1 MTPSLTKITRGL
13 TGARWHVIDYDPV
26 ARASGATAQ
35 LDRLQSETGENRI
48 LLRCL
53 LNRGLTGAEEIRK
66 FLAPEFIDNLHS
78 PFLLR
83 DMERAAERL
92 RHAIRDR
99 ERIMIVTDFDV
110 DGTTSSV
117 ILSHTLRLLGAGDLI
132 SCYIPDRF
140 TEGYGLS
147 REIVDRAAAEGF
159 RIIVT
164 ADIGIKSHAEARM
177 ARALGVDL
185 IICDHHLPDGEDVPA
200 EAFAVLCPKGSSGVD
215 YPNKKLADALLTGR
229 ENRDAILSSLAK
241 LTAIGTIADMVDLS
255 ASENRAIVSHGL
267 RSLNQRSNNPGLRA
281 LLKLSQVNSPVTA
294 FDVGFRIGPRINA
307 AGRIAHA
314 DSVLALFDAK
324 TDDEAMKI
332 AFKLD
337 AMNAQR
343 QHVQSVLLDKL
354 KASIE
359 GSRPD
364 PESELDR
371 VLVFA
376 GAETEGF
383 HRGVIGI
390 VCSKIVEMTGR
401 PTFIC
406 SIDEEGVAHGSAR
419 SINGFHLVEALDTI
433 SDALVKYGGHPMAAG
448 FTVAASKIEE
458 MRYRLNRHAAEILSD
473 DDLGRRL
480 SADAEITLEDA
491 TIECARALARLEPH
505 GVGNPYPLFLIRRAP
520 LRSIRKLKE
529 KHLKFLIG
537 REKAEIEALWWN
549 AAEYQPEFAGAS
561 EISLMC
567 RLEINKWNGRE
578 NCQLRVIDGAWLSL
592 VERSV
597 RDREVVG
604 SNPIAPTFR
613 INHLRASRD
622 AHFAFAVTF
631 AATLGLEEHRVLL
644 VNFQTRLPTSMV
656 ARCYE
661 ILSIL
666 RRSIQ

>member
-1 MTPSLTKITRGL
+1 
-13 TGARWHVIDYDPV
+13 
-26 ARASGATAQ
+26 
-35 LDRLQSETGENRI
+35 
-48 LLRCL
+48 
-53 LNRGLTGAEEIRK
+53 
-66 FLAPEFIDNLHS
+66 
-78 PFLLR
+78 
-83 DMERAAERL
+83 
-92 RHAIRDR
+92 
-99 ERIMIVTDFDV
+99 
-110 DGTTSSV
+110 
-117 ILSHTLRLLGAGDLI
+117 
-132 SCYIPDRF
+132 
-140 TEGYGLS
+140 
-147 REIVDRAAAEGF
+147 
-159 RIIVT
+159 
-164 ADIGIKSHAEARM
+164 
-177 ARALGVDL
+177 
-185 IICDHHLPDGEDVPA
+185 
-200 EAFAVLCPKGSSGVD
+200 VLCPKGSSGVD
-215 YPNKKLADALLTGR
+215 YPNKSLAACGVSLKLADALLTGR
-229 ENRDAILSSLAK
+229 EKRDAILSSLAK

-255 ASENRAIVSHGL
+255 VSENRAIVSHGL
-267 RSLNQRSNNPGLRA
+267 RILNQRSNNPGLRA

-359 GSRPD
+359 GGRPD
-364 PESELDR
+364 PESEFDR

-406 SIDEEGVAHGSAR
+406 SIDEDGVAHGSAR
-419 SINGFHLVEALDTI
+419 SIDGFHLVEALDTV

-473 DDLGRRL
+473 DDVGRSL
-480 SADAEITLEDA
+480 SADAEITFEDA
-491 TIECARALARLEPH
+491 TIECARTLARLEPH
-505 GVGNPYPLFLIRRAP
+505 GVGNPYPIFLIRRAP
-520 LRSIRKLKE
+520 LRSVRKLKE

-537 REKAEIEALWWN
+537 REKAEMEALWWN
-549 AAEYQPEFAGAS
+549 AAEHQPEFAGAS

-578 NCQLRVIDGAWLSL
+578 NCQLRVID
-592 VERSV
+592 
-597 RDREVVG
+597 
-604 SNPIAPTFR
+604 
-613 INHLRASRD
+613 
-622 AHFAFAVTF
+622 
-631 AATLGLEEHRVLL
+631 AAIDK
-644 VNFQTRLPTSMV
+644 Q
-656 ARCYE
+656 
-661 ILSIL
+661 
-666 RRSIQ
+666 

>member
-1 MTPSLTKITRGL
+1 MTPFLSKITRGL
-13 TGARWHVIDYDPV
+13 TGARWQVINNDLNDPNDPLAPV
-26 ARASGATAQ
+26 E

-53 LNRGLTGAEEIRK
+53 LNRGLTNAEDVQK
-66 FLAPEFIDNLHS
+66 FLRPEFISHLHS

-92 RHAIRDR
+92 RRAIRDR

-147 REIVDRAAAEGF
+147 REIVERAAANRF
-159 RIIVT
+159 QIIVT

-177 ARALGVDL
+177 ARELGIDL

-200 EAFAVLCPKGSSGVD
+200 EAYAVLCPKGSSGVD
-215 YPNKKLADALLTGR
+215 YPNKHLAACGVSLKLADALLDGHEKR
-229 ENRDAILSSLAK
+229 SAILASLAK

-255 ASENRAIVSHGL
+255 ASENRAIVAQGL
-267 RSLNQRSNNPGLRA
+267 QSLNQRSNNPGLRA
-281 LLKLSQVNSPVTA
+281 LLKLSQVNLPITT
-294 FDVGFRIGPRINA
+294 FDIGFRVGPRINA

-324 TDDEAMKI
+324 TDEEAMTI

-343 QHVQSVLLDKL
+343 QHIQSVLVDKL
-354 KASIE
+354 KGLVE
-359 GSRPD
+359 SR
-364 PESELDR
+364 ESEPRSDMDR

-376 GAETEGF
+376 GTEAEGF
-383 HRGVIGI
+383 HRGVVGI
-390 VCSKIVEMTGR
+390 ACSKIVDMTGR

-406 SIDEEGVAHGSAR
+406 SINEEGIAHGSAR
-419 SINGFHLVEALDTI
+419 SVNGFHLVEALDSV
-433 SDALVKYGGHPMAAG
+433 SDALIKYGGHPMAAG
-448 FTVAASKIEE
+448 FTVAATKIEE
-458 MRYRLNRHAAEILSD
+458 MRYRLNRYASEILSD
-473 DDLGRRL
+473 DDIGQTLK
-480 SADAEITLEDA
+480 ADTEITIDDA
-491 TIECARALARLEPH
+491 TVEAARALARLEPH
-505 GVGNPYPLFLIRRAP
+505 GIGNPQPLFLMRRLP
-520 LRSIRKLKE
+520 LRAVQTLKE

-537 REKAEIEALWWN
+537 KEKTEIEALWWN
-549 AAEYQPEFAGAS
+549 ASQHQPKFAAAG

-578 NCQLRVIDGAWLSL
+578 NCQLK
-592 VERSV
+592 
-597 RDREVVG
+597 VV
-604 SNPIAPTFR
+604 
-613 INHLRASRD
+613 D
-622 AHFAFAVTF
+622 AAI
-631 AATLGLEEHRVLL
+631 E
-644 VNFQTRLPTSMV
+644 
-656 ARCYE
+656 
-661 ILSIL
+661 
-666 RRSIQ
+666 

>member
-1 MTPSLTKITRGL
+1 
-13 TGARWHVIDYDPV
+13 
-26 ARASGATAQ
+26 
-35 LDRLQSETGENRI
+35 
-48 LLRCL
+48 
-53 LNRGLTGAEEIRK
+53 
-66 FLAPEFIDNLHS
+66 
-78 PFLLR
+78 
-83 DMERAAERL
+83 
-92 RHAIRDR
+92 
-99 ERIMIVTDFDV
+99 
-110 DGTTSSV
+110 

-215 YPNKKLADALLTGR
+215 YPNKSLAACGVSLKLADALLTGR
-229 ENRDAILSSLAK
+229 ENRVAILSSLAK

-267 RSLNQRSNNPGLRA
+267 RTLNQRSNNPGLRA

-294 FDVGFRIGPRINA
+294 YDVGLRMGPRINA

-343 QHVQSVLLDKL
+343 QHVQHVLFEKL
-354 KASIE
+354 KALIE
-359 GSRPD
+359 SR
-364 PESELDR
+364 ESELDR

-376 GAETEGF
+376 GAEAEGF

-390 VCSKIVEMTGR
+390 ACSKIVDLTGR

-419 SINGFHLVEALDTI
+419 SINAFHLVEALDAV
-433 SDALVKYGGHPMAAG
+433 SDTLVQYGGHPMAAG
-448 FTVAASKIEE
+448 FTVAGAKIEE
-458 MRYRLNRHAAEILSD
+458 MRYRLNRHASEILSED
-473 DDLGRRL
+473 DIGRAL
-480 SADAEITLEDA
+480 SADAEIGLEDA
-491 TIECARALARLEPH
+491 TVDLVRGLARLEPH
-505 GVGNPYPLFLIRRAP
+505 GIGNPQPLFLMRRLP
-520 LRSIRKLKE
+520 VRSVQTLKE

-537 REKAEIEALWWN
+537 RE
-549 AAEYQPEFAGAS
+549 
-561 EISLMC
+561 
-567 RLEINKWNGRE
+567 
-578 NCQLRVIDGAWLSL
+578 
-592 VERSV
+592 
-597 RDREVVG
+597 
-604 SNPIAPTFR
+604 
-613 INHLRASRD
+613 
-622 AHFAFAVTF
+622 
-631 AATLGLEEHRVLL
+631 
-644 VNFQTRLPTSMV
+644 
-656 ARCYE
+656 
-661 ILSIL
+661 
-666 RRSIQ
+666 

>member
-1 MTPSLTKITRGL
+1 MTPSLTKIRRGL
-13 TGARWHVIDYDPV
+13 TGARWQVIGYDPV
-26 ARASGATAQ
+26 AQAAGASTQ
-35 LDRLQSETGENRI
+35 LDRLQSETGENRL

-53 LNRGLTGAEEIRK
+53 LNRGLMNAEEIRK

-83 DMERAAERL
+83 DMELAAERL
-92 RHAIRDR
+92 RRAISDR

-147 REIVDRAAAEGF
+147 REIVERAAAEGVQV
-159 RIIVT
+159 IVT

-177 ARALGVDL
+177 ARGLGIDL

-215 YPNKKLADALLTGR
+215 YPNKHLAACGVSLKLADALLTGR
-229 ENRDAILSSLAK
+229 EKRDAILSSLAK

-255 ASENRAIVSHGL
+255 ASENRAIVAHGL
-267 RSLNQRSNNPGLRA
+267 RNLNQRSNNPGLRA
-281 LLKLSQVNSPVTA
+281 LLKLSQVNSPITA

-324 TDDEAMKI
+324 TDEEAMKI

-343 QHVQSVLLDKL
+343 QHVQSVLFDKL
-354 KASIE
+354 KASIN
-359 GSRPD
+359 SRQSD
-364 PESELDR
+364 LDR
-371 VLVFA
+371 ALVFA
-376 GAETEGF
+376 GAEAEGF

-406 SIDEEGVAHGSAR
+406 SIDEEGIAHGSAR

-433 SDALVKYGGHPMAAG
+433 SDALIKYGGHPMAAG
-448 FTVAASKIEE
+448 FTVAGAKIEE
-458 MRYRLNRHAAEILSD
+458 MRYRLNRHAVEILGD
-473 DDLGRRL
+473 EDIGRSL
-480 SADAEITLEDA
+480 NADAEITLEDA
-491 TIECARALARLEPH
+491 TVECARSLARLEPH
-505 GVGNPYPLFLIRRAP
+505 GIGNPYPLFLMRRAP
-520 LRSIRKLKE
+520 LRTVQRIKE

-537 REKAEIEALWWN
+537 RERTAIEALWWN
-549 AAEYQPEFAGAS
+549 AAEHQPDFAGAS

-578 NCQLRVIDGAWLSL
+578 NCQLRVID
-592 VERSV
+592 
-597 RDREVVG
+597 
-604 SNPIAPTFR
+604 
-613 INHLRASRD
+613 
-622 AHFAFAVTF
+622 
-631 AATLGLEEHRVLL
+631 AAIDKQKGD
-644 VNFQTRLPTSMV
+644 Q
-656 ARCYE
+656 
-661 ILSIL
+661 
-666 RRSIQ
+666 

>member
-1 MTPSLTKITRGL
+1 MTPSLTKIRRGL
-13 TGARWHVIDYDPV
+13 TGARWQVIGYDPV
-26 ARASGATAQ
+26 APAAGASTQ
-35 LDRLQSETGENRI
+35 LDRLQSETGENLL

-53 LNRGLTGAEEIRK
+53 LNRGLMNAEAIRK

-83 DMERAAERL
+83 DMELAAERL
-92 RHAIRDR
+92 RRAIRDR

-147 REIVDRAAAEGF
+147 REIVERAAAEGVQ
-159 RIIVT
+159 IIVT
-164 ADIGIKSHAEARM
+164 ADIGIKSHAEARR
-177 ARALGVDL
+177 ARELGIDL

-215 YPNKKLADALLTGR
+215 YPNKHLAACGVSLKLADALLTGR
-229 ENRDAILSSLAK
+229 EKRDAILSSLAK

-255 ASENRAIVSHGL
+255 ESENRAIVAHGL
-267 RSLNQRSNNPGLRA
+267 RTLNQRSNNPGLRA
-281 LLKLSQVNSPVTA
+281 LLKLSQVNSPITS

-324 TDDEAMKI
+324 TDDEAMKV

-359 GSRPD
+359 NRRSD
-364 PESELDR
+364 LDR
-371 VLVFA
+371 ALVFA
-376 GAETEGF
+376 GAEAEGF

-406 SIDEEGVAHGSAR
+406 SIDEEGIAHGSAR
-419 SINGFHLVEALDTI
+419 SINGFHLVEALDAI
-433 SDALVKYGGHPMAAG
+433 SDALIKYGGHPMAAG
-448 FTVAASKIEE
+448 FTVAAAKIEE
-458 MRYRLNRHAAEILSD
+458 MRYRLNRHAAEILGD
-473 DDLGRRL
+473 DDIGRSL

-491 TIECARALARLEPH
+491 TVECARSLARLEPH
-505 GVGNPYPLFLIRRAP
+505 GIGNPYPLFLLRLAP
-520 LRSIRKLKE
+520 LRSVQRIKE

-537 REKAEIEALWWN
+537 RERTVLEALWWN
-549 AAEYQPEFAGAS
+549 AAEHQPNFSGAS

-578 NCQLRVIDGAWLSL
+578 NCQLRVVDAAIDKQKG
-592 VERSV
+592 
-597 RDREVVG
+597 D
-604 SNPIAPTFR
+604 
-613 INHLRASRD
+613 
-622 AHFAFAVTF
+622 
-631 AATLGLEEHRVLL
+631 
-644 VNFQTRLPTSMV
+644 Q
-656 ARCYE
+656 
-661 ILSIL
+661 
-666 RRSIQ
+666 

>member
-1 MTPSLTKITRGL
+1 MTPSLTKIRRGL
-13 TGARWHVIDYDPV
+13 TGARWQVIGYDPV
-26 ARASGATAQ
+26 APAAGASTQ
-35 LDRLQSETGENRI
+35 LDRLQSETGENLL

-53 LNRGLTGAEEIRK
+53 LNRGLMNAEEIRK

-83 DMERAAERL
+83 DMELAAERL
-92 RHAIRDR
+92 LRAIRDR

-147 REIVDRAAAEGF
+147 REIVERAAAEGVQ
-159 RIIVT
+159 IIVT
-164 ADIGIKSHAEARM
+164 ADIGIKSHAEAKR
-177 ARALGVDL
+177 ARELGIDL

-215 YPNKKLADALLTGR
+215 YPNKHLAACGVSLKLADALLTGR
-229 ENRDAILSSLAK
+229 EKRDAILSSLAK

-255 ASENRAIVSHGL
+255 ESENRAIVAHGL
-267 RSLNQRSNNPGLRA
+267 RTLNQRSNNPGLRA
-281 LLKLSQVNSPVTA
+281 LLKLSQVNSPITS

-343 QHVQSVLLDKL
+343 QHVQSVLVDKL

-359 GSRPD
+359 NRQSD
-364 PESELDR
+364 LDR
-371 VLVFA
+371 ALVFA

-406 SIDEEGVAHGSAR
+406 SIDEEGIAHGSAR
-419 SINGFHLVEALDTI
+419 SVNGFHLVEALDAI
-433 SDALVKYGGHPMAAG
+433 SDALIKYGGHPMAAG
-448 FTVAASKIEE
+448 FTVAAAKIEE
-458 MRYRLNRHAAEILSD
+458 MRYRLNRHAAEILGD
-473 DDLGRRL
+473 DDIGRCL

-491 TIECARALARLEPH
+491 TVERARSLARLEPH
-505 GVGNPYPLFLIRRAP
+505 GIGNPYPLFLLRLAP
-520 LRSIRKLKE
+520 LRSVQRIKE

-537 REKAEIEALWWN
+537 RERTVLEALWWN
-549 AAEYQPEFAGAS
+549 AAEHQPNFSGAS

-578 NCQLRVIDGAWLSL
+578 NCQLRVVDAAIDKQKG
-592 VERSV
+592 
-597 RDREVVG
+597 D
-604 SNPIAPTFR
+604 
-613 INHLRASRD
+613 
-622 AHFAFAVTF
+622 
-631 AATLGLEEHRVLL
+631 
-644 VNFQTRLPTSMV
+644 Q
-656 ARCYE
+656 
-661 ILSIL
+661 
-666 RRSIQ
+666 

>member
-1 MTPSLTKITRGL
+1 MTPSLTKITRGI
-13 TGARWHVIDYDPV
+13 TGARWQVINHDPL
-26 ARASGATAQ
+26 AATTV
-35 LDRLQSETGENRI
+35 LDRLQSETGESRI

-53 LNRGLTGAEEIRK
+53 LNRGLSSVDDVQK
-66 FLAPEFIDNLHS
+66 FLAPKFVNHIHS

-92 RHAIRDR
+92 RRAIRDR

-147 REIVDRAAAEGF
+147 RGIVERAAADGF
-159 RIIVT
+159 QIIVT
-164 ADIGIKSHAEARM
+164 ADIGIKSHAEARI
-177 ARALGVDL
+177 ARELGIDL

-215 YPNKKLADALLTGR
+215 YPNKHLAACGVSLKLADALLDGH
-229 ENRDAILSSLAK
+229 EKRDAILASLAK

-255 ASENRAIVSHGL
+255 ASENRAIVAHGL
-267 RSLNQRSNNPGLRA
+267 KALNQRSNNPGLRA

-294 FDVGFRIGPRINA
+294 FDVGFKIGPRINA

-324 TDDEAMKI
+324 TDDEAMKV

-343 QHVQSVLLDKL
+343 QHLQHVLLEKL
-354 KASIE
+354 TGLIE
-359 GSRPD
+359 GRGSD
-364 PESELDR
+364 LDR

-376 GAETEGF
+376 GAEAEGF

-390 VCSKIVEMTGR
+390 ACSKIVEMTGR

-406 SIDEEGVAHGSAR
+406 SISAEGNEEGVARGSAR
-419 SINGFHLVEALDTI
+419 SINGFHLVEALDAI
-433 SDALVKYGGHPMAAG
+433 SDTLIKYGGHPMAAG
-448 FTVAASKIEE
+448 FTVAAAKIEE
-458 MRYRLNRHAAEILSD
+458 MRHRLNRHASEILSED
-473 DDLGRRL
+473 DIGQVL
-480 SADAEITLEDA
+480 SADAEIDLEDA
-491 TIECARALARLEPH
+491 TVDLVRALARLEPY
-505 GVGNPYPLFLIRRAP
+505 GIGNPQPLFLLRRLP
-520 LRSIRKLKE
+520 VRSVQTLKE

-537 REKAEIEALWWN
+537 RERTEIEALWWN
-549 AAEYQPEFAGAS
+549 AAEHKPKFAGAS
-561 EISLMC
+561 EIGLMC

-578 NCQLRVIDGAWLSL
+578 NCQLRVVDVA
-592 VERSV
+592 
-597 RDREVVG
+597 VG
-604 SNPIAPTFR
+604 
-613 INHLRASRD
+613 
-622 AHFAFAVTF
+622 
-631 AATLGLEEHRVLL
+631 
-644 VNFQTRLPTSMV
+644 
-656 ARCYE
+656 
-661 ILSIL
+661 
-666 RRSIQ
+666 

>member
-13 TGARWHVIDYDPV
+13 SGARWHAPAYDPE
-26 ARASGATAQ
+26 APAL

-53 LNRGLTGAEEIRK
+53 LNRGLRTAEEIRK
-66 FLAPEFIDNLHS
+66 FLAPEFIGDMHS

-83 DMERAAERL
+83 DMDLAAERL
-92 RHAIRDR
+92 RRAIRDR
-99 ERIMIVTDFDV
+99 ERIRIVTDFDV

-117 ILSHTLRLLGAGDLI
+117 ILSNTLKILGGGDLI

-147 REIVDRAAAEGF
+147 REIVECAASEGF
-159 RIIVT
+159 RVIVT
-164 ADIGIKSHAEARM
+164 ADIGIKSRAEARL
-177 ARALGVDL
+177 ARELGIDL

-200 EAFAVLCPKGSSGVD
+200 EAFAVLCPKGSSGAG
-215 YPNKKLADALLTGR
+215 YPNKHLAACGVSLKLADALLTGR
-229 ENRDAILSSLAK
+229 EKREAILSSLAK
-241 LTAIGTIADMVDLS
+241 LAAIGTIADMVDLS
-255 ASENRAIVSHGL
+255 ESENRAIVAHGL
-267 RSLNQRSNNPGLRA
+267 RALNQRSSNPGLRA

-343 QHVQSVLLDKL
+343 QHVQGLLVDKL
-354 KASIE
+354 KALIE
-359 GSRPD
+359 NHRA
-364 PESELDR
+364 ESGLDR

-376 GAETEGF
+376 GAESEGF

-406 SIDEEGVAHGSAR
+406 SIDEEGIAHGSAR
-419 SINGFHLVEALDTI
+419 SIKGFHLVEALDSI

-448 FTVAASKIEE
+448 FAVAAGKIEE
-458 MRYRLNRHAAEILSD
+458 MRYRLNRHAAEILD
-473 DDLGRRL
+473 DEDLGRAL
-480 SADAEITLEDA
+480 NADAEITLEDA
-491 TIECARALARLEPH
+491 TLECARALARLEPH
-505 GVGNPYPLFLIRRAP
+505 GVGNPQPLFLMRQTP
-520 LRSIRKLKE
+520 LRYVQKLKE

-537 REKAEIEALWWN
+537 RERVEIEALWWN
-549 AAEYQPEFAGAS
+549 AAEYLPQLAGAS
-561 EISLMC
+561 HISLMC
-567 RLEINKWNGRE
+567 RLEINKWANRE
-578 NCQLRVIDGAWLSL
+578 NCQLKVID
-592 VERSV
+592 
-597 RDREVVG
+597 
-604 SNPIAPTFR
+604 
-613 INHLRASRD
+613 
-622 AHFAFAVTF
+622 
-631 AATLGLEEHRVLL
+631 AAIDKPKSE
-644 VNFQTRLPTSMV
+644 Q
-656 ARCYE
+656 
-661 ILSIL
+661 
-666 RRSIQ
+666 

>member
-13 TGARWHVIDYDPV
+13 SGARWHAPGHDPV
-26 ARASGATAQ
+26 AAAASGT
-35 LDRLQSETGENRI
+35 LDRLQSETGENRV

-53 LNRGLTGAEEIRK
+53 LNRGLTSADEVRK
-66 FLAPEFIDNLHS
+66 FLAPEFIDDLHS

-83 DMERAAERL
+83 DMELATDRL
-92 RHAIRDR
+92 RRAIRDR

-147 REIVDRAAAEGF
+147 REIVERAAAEGF
-159 RIIVT
+159 QIIVT
-164 ADIGIKSHAEARM
+164 ADIGIKSHSEARL
-177 ARALGVDL
+177 ARELGIDL

-215 YPNKKLADALLTGR
+215 YPNKHLAACGVSLKLADALLTGR
-229 ENRDAILSSLAK
+229 EKRDAILSSLAK

-255 ASENRAIVSHGL
+255 ACENRAIVAHGL
-267 RSLNQRSNNPGLRA
+267 RTLNQRSNNPGLRA
-281 LLKLSQVNSPVTA
+281 LLKLSQVNSPITA

-343 QHVQSVLLDKL
+343 QHVQSVLFDKL
-354 KASIE
+354 KALINI
-359 GSRPD
+359 GRPD
-364 PESELDR
+364 PEPTPESDLDR

-376 GAETEGF
+376 GAEAEGF

-406 SIDEEGVAHGSAR
+406 SIDDEGIAHGSAR
-419 SINGFHLVEALDTI
+419 SIHGFHLVEALDSI

-448 FTVAASKIEE
+448 FTVVAAKIDE

-473 DDLGRRL
+473 DDVGRSL
-480 SADAEITLEDA
+480 NADAEISLEDA
-491 TIECARALARLEPH
+491 TVECARALARLEPH
-505 GVGNPYPLFLIRRAP
+505 GIGNPHPLFLMRQAP
-520 LRSIRKLKE
+520 LRFVQRLKE
-529 KHLKFLIG
+529 KHLKILIG
-537 REKAEIEALWWN
+537 KERTEIEALWWN
-549 AAEYQPEFAGAS
+549 AAERQPEFAGAS
-561 EISLMC
+561 RISLMC

-578 NCQLRVIDGAWLSL
+578 NCQLRVID
-592 VERSV
+592 
-597 RDREVVG
+597 
-604 SNPIAPTFR
+604 
-613 INHLRASRD
+613 
-622 AHFAFAVTF
+622 
-631 AATLGLEEHRVLL
+631 AAIDKQK
-644 VNFQTRLPTSMV
+644 NDQ
-656 ARCYE
+656 
-661 ILSIL
+661 
-666 RRSIQ
+666 